1 MLSVFL
7 IHIASLMSLPACRCS
22 PCEVYAII
30 LNIVYFNYFASV
42 QVTDGEFPATNQT
55 FNIGVEPLRLS
66 FASSSSS
73 LTLVQGDRLV
83 VVDDACLPLVT
94 NGRLDVVVY
103 RVKQSPT
110 RGQLL
115 HRGTH
120 AVDEFTQR
128 QVR

>member
-1 MLSVFL
+1 M
-7 IHIASLMSLPACRCS
+7 
-22 PCEVYAII
+22 
-30 LNIVYFNYFASV
+30 VYFNYFASV

-55 FNIGVEPLRLS
+55 FNIDVEPVTLS
-66 FASSSSS
+66 FASSTSS
-73 LTLVQGDRLV
+73 LALVQGDRLV
-83 VVDDACLPLVT
+83 VVDDACLPLVI
-94 NGRLDVVVY
+94 NRRLDVVVY
-103 RVKQSPT
+103 RVNMSPA